1 MIDFFKNIANF
12 IYTQFKPIGDFFY
25 QNRNNP
31 FLWISLVLF
40 GIIMSK
46 LTYDALTRGREQ

>member
-1 MIDFFKNIANF
+1 MIDFFKKIGNF
-12 IYTQFKPIGDFFY
+12 IATQFEPIREFLY

-40 GIIMSK
+40 GIIVSK